1 MHKGKKDYQE
11 KSNEPRFKVEGRV
24 WFGNKGFYSGDV
36 VESDDKEA
44 SAKEKFFYKAWEN
57 SNIYIIESIPLLFQ
71 KYIPVIEATI
81 EDRRTK
87 KGQIQI
93 WFSLKGESLGGDS
106 KKLFLNKIVE
116 KSKFENNQLGVF
128 YDKILQFS
136 KIFKDRVNKQK
147 ENLKNQ
153 NFEIILDDYKLK
165 TASRLVVGLGAG
177 HVLETSLTLHHIFGI
192 PYIPGSALK
201 GVVRMVNFWEI
212 AEKLN
217 KKTDEAMGELQKQL
231 YEDEISN
238 SDKNDS
244 DSNDI
249 LKHKLLFG
257 TKNFKGLLV
266 FLDAY
271 PEVQIKQ
278 QIFELDVMTPHYQG
292 YYTKNQ
298 VPGDWENPN
307 PIPFLTVK
315 KGITFCFNIL
325 FDKFRAERILTL
337 KDDEFPNANVAKE
350 IIKEWLSN
358 DFSKISQDVKEWIE
372 EALTEFGAGAKTRLG
387 YGIFE

>member
-1 MHKGKKDYQE
+1 MHKGKKDNQG

-24 WFGNKGFYSGDV
+24 WFGNKGFYSGDL

-44 SAKEKFFYKAWEN
+44 SAKEMFFNKAWEK
-57 SNIYIIESIPLLFQ
+57 SNIDIIESIPLLFQ

-81 EDRRTK
+81 EDRKTK
-87 KGQIQI
+87 RIQS

-106 KKLFLNKIVE
+106 KKLFLNKIIE
-116 KSKFENNQLGVF
+116 KSQFKNNQLGIVHE
-128 YDKILQFS
+128 KILKFS
-136 KIFKDRVNKQK
+136 KTFEDRIKKQK
-147 ENLKNQ
+147 ENLKSQ

-212 AEKLN
+212 VEKLN
-217 KKTDEAMGELQKQL
+217 KKSDEDIEKLQKQL

-238 SDKNDS
+238 SDKNDF
-244 DSNDI
+244 DKKDI

-257 TKNFKGLLV
+257 TQKFKALLV

-271 PEVQIKQ
+271 PEVQNNQ
-278 QIFELDVMTPHYQG
+278 QIFEVDVMTPHYQG

-315 KGITFCFNIL
+315 KGIIFCFNVL
-325 FDKFRAERILTL
+325 FDKFRAERLLTL
-337 KDDEFPNANVAKE
+337 KDDEFPNQAKG
-350 IIKEWLSN
+350 IIKEWFN
-358 DFSKISQDVKEWIE
+358 DNFSEISQDVKKWIE
-372 EALTEFGAGAKTRLG
+372 KALTESGVGAKTRLG
-387 YGIFE
+387 YGIFEQ

>member
-1 MHKGKKDYQE
+1 MKSYNDLINYIYSDRSLNFSKCENISLVFQKLIRKDIH
-11 KSNEPRFKVEGRV
+11 
-24 WFGNKGFYSGDV
+24 
-36 VESDDKEA
+36 
-44 SAKEKFFYKAWEN
+44 EN
-57 SNIYIIESIPLLFQ
+57 SRNKIWFLKSVINIQRSINNVSKIIENFAKRI
-71 KYIPVIEATI
+71 
-81 EDRRTK
+81 K
-87 KGQIQI
+87 KQRVD
-93 WFSLKGESLGGDS
+93 L
-106 KKLFLNKIVE
+106 E
-116 KSKFENNQLGVF
+116 KHGYEN
-128 YDKILQFS
+128 
-136 KIFKDRVNKQK
+136 IFKNEKDKC
-147 ENLKNQ
+147 L
-153 NFEIILDDYKLK
+153 KLK

-177 HVLETSLTLHHIFGI
+177 HILETSLTLHHIFGI

-201 GVVRMVNFWEI
+201 GVVRMVNFWKI

-217 KKTDEAMGELQKQL
+217 KKSDEEIEKLQKQL
-231 YEDEISN
+231 YEEEL
-238 SDKNDS
+238 SDTDKD
-244 DSNDI
+244 DI

-257 TKNFKGLLV
+257 AQNFKGLLI

-271 PEVQIKQ
+271 PEINENQ

-307 PIPFLTVK
+307 PITFLTVK
-315 KGITFCFNIL
+315 KGITFCFNVL

-358 DFSKISQDVKEWIE
+358 DFSKISQDVKDWIE
-372 EALTEFGAGAKTRLG
+372 EALTEFGVGAKTRLG

>member
-1 MHKGKKDYQE
+1 MNKGKKYNQE
-11 KSNEPRFKVEGRV
+11 KNNEPKFKVMGKV

-36 VESDDKEA
+36 VWSDDKEA
-44 SAKEKFFYKAWEN
+44 SAKEKFFNKAWEN
-57 SNIYIIESIPLLFQ
+57 SNIDIVESISLLFQ

-81 EDRRTK
+81 EKRKRERT
-87 KGQIQI
+87 QREI
-93 WFSLKGESLGGDS
+93 WFSLKEESIGGDS
-106 KKLFLNKIVE
+106 KKFFLNKIVE
-116 KSKFENNQLGVF
+116 KSKFENKQLGVF
-128 YDKILQFS
+128 YNKILQFS
-136 KIFKDRVNKQK
+136 KIFKDRVKKQK

-165 TASRLVVGLGAG
+165 TASRLVVGLGAE

-201 GVVRMVNFWEI
+201 GVARMVNFWKI
-212 AEKLN
+212 ADESS
-217 KKTDEAMGELQKQL
+217 KKSDKDIQGLQEQL
-231 YEDEISN
+231 YDKEISN
-238 SDKNDS
+238 SD
-244 DSNDI
+244 SNGI

-257 TKNFKGLLV
+257 TQNFKGLLV

-271 PEVQIKQ
+271 PEIQNKQ

-315 KGITFCFNIL
+315 KGITFCFNVL

-372 EALTEFGAGAKTRLG
+372 EALTEFGVGAKTRLG

>member
-1 MHKGKKDYQE
+1 MHKGKKDYQGT
-11 KSNEPRFKVEGRV
+11 SNEPRVKVKGKV

-36 VESDDKEA
+36 VEEHNREDENEA
-44 SAKEKFFYKAWEN
+44 KKKFFDRAWEKAEM
-57 SNIYIIESIPLLFQ
+57 NIMDSPSLLFQ
-71 KYIPVIEATI
+71 KYIPFIDEAKIEKKKR
-81 EDRRTK
+81 DGRTETK
-87 KGQIQI
+87 DWLSFKDEPI
-93 WFSLKGESLGGDS
+93 SGDS
-106 KKLFLNKIVE
+106 KKLFLDKIVRYE
-116 KSKFENNQLGVF
+116 VLFGKVRE
-128 YDKILQFS
+128 FS
-136 KIFKDRVNKQK
+136 EFFKKRVDKQK

-177 HVLETSLTLHHIFGI
+177 HILETSLTLHHIFGI

-201 GVVRMVNFWEI
+201 GVVRMVNFWKIVDESSKNSDKEI
-212 AEKLN
+212 Q
-217 KKTDEAMGELQKQL
+217 GLQEQL
-231 YEDEISN
+231 YDKEISN
-238 SDKNDS
+238 S

-257 TKNFKGLLV
+257 TQNFKGLLV

-271 PEVQIKQ
+271 PEVQNKQ

-315 KGITFCFNIL
+315 KGITFCFNVL

-337 KDDEFPNANVAKE
+337 KDDEFPNNAKD
-350 IIKEWLSN
+350 IVREWFN
-358 DFSKISQDVKEWIE
+358 DNLSKISDNVKDWIKD
-372 EALTEFGAGAKTRLG
+372 ALKKFGVGAKTRLG
-387 YGIFE
+387 YGIFEP

>member
-1 MHKGKKDYQE
+1 MHKGKKDYQGT
-11 KSNEPRFKVEGRV
+11 SNEPRVKVKGEV

-36 VESDDKEA
+36 VEEHNREDEA
-44 SAKEKFFYKAWEN
+44 KKKFFNRAWEKAEM
-57 SNIYIIESIPLLFQ
+57 NIMDSPSLLFQ
-71 KYIPVIEATI
+71 KYIPFIDEAKIEKKKRDGRTET
-81 EDRRTK
+81 EDWLRFK
-87 KGQIQI
+87 DEPI
-93 WFSLKGESLGGDS
+93 SGDS
-106 KKLFLNKIVE
+106 KKLFLDKIVRYE
-116 KSKFENNQLGVF
+116 VLLGKVRE
-128 YDKILQFS
+128 FS
-136 KIFKDRVNKQK
+136 EFFKKRVDKQK

-201 GVVRMVNFWEI
+201 GVVRMVNFWAIVSEQ
-212 AEKLN
+212 N
-217 KKTDEAMGELQKQL
+217 KKSDKEIQELQEQL
-231 YEDEISN
+231 YDKEISN
-238 SDKNDS
+238 S

-257 TKNFKGLLV
+257 TQNFKGLLV

-271 PEVQIKQ
+271 PEVQNKQ

-315 KGITFCFNIL
+315 KGITFCFNVL

-337 KDDEFPNANVAKE
+337 KDDEFPNNAKD
-350 IIKEWLSN
+350 IVREWFN
-358 DFSKISQDVKEWIE
+358 DNLSKISDSVKDWIKD
-372 EALTEFGAGAKTRLG
+372 ALKKFGVGAKTRLG

>member
-1 MHKGKKDYQE
+1 M
-11 KSNEPRFKVEGRV
+11 
-24 WFGNKGFYSGDV
+24 
-36 VESDDKEA
+36 
-44 SAKEKFFYKAWEN
+44 
-57 SNIYIIESIPLLFQ
+57 NIMDSPSLLFQ
-71 KYIPVIEATI
+71 KYIPFIDEAKIEKKKR
-81 EDRRTK
+81 DGRTETK
-87 KGQIQI
+87 DWLSFKDEPI
-93 WFSLKGESLGGDS
+93 SGDS
-106 KKLFLNKIVE
+106 KKLFLDKIVRYE
-116 KSKFENNQLGVF
+116 VLFGKVRE
-128 YDKILQFS
+128 FS
-136 KIFKDRVNKQK
+136 EFFKKRVDKQK

-177 HVLETSLTLHHIFGI
+177 HILETSLTLHHIFGI

-201 GVVRMVNFWEI
+201 GVVRMVNFWKI

-217 KKTDEAMGELQKQL
+217 EKSDEDIEKLQKQL
-231 YEDEISN
+231 YDDEISN
-238 SDKNDS
+238 S

-271 PEVQIKQ
+271 PEVQNKQ

-315 KGITFCFNIL
+315 KGITFCFNVL

-337 KDDEFPNANVAKE
+337 KDDEFPNNAKD
-350 IIKEWLSN
+350 IVREWFN
-358 DFSKISQDVKEWIE
+358 DNLSKISDNVKDWIKD
-372 EALTEFGAGAKTRLG
+372 ALKKFGVGAKTRLG
-387 YGIFE
+387 YGIFEP

>member
-1 MHKGKKDYQE
+1 MRSYNDLINYIYSDRSFNFSICENISLVFQKLIRKDIL
-11 KSNEPRFKVEGRV
+11 
-24 WFGNKGFYSGDV
+24 
-36 VESDDKEA
+36 
-44 SAKEKFFYKAWEN
+44 EN
-57 SNIYIIESIPLLFQ
+57 SRNKKWFLESVINIQRSINNAPKITENFAKRIEKQRADL
-71 KYIPVIEATI
+71 
-81 EDRRTK
+81 
-87 KGQIQI
+87 
-93 WFSLKGESLGGDS
+93 
-106 KKLFLNKIVE
+106 E
-116 KSKFENNQLGVF
+116 KHGYENIFKNENNEN
-128 YDKILQFS
+128 DKCL
-136 KIFKDRVNKQK
+136 
-147 ENLKNQ
+147 
-153 NFEIILDDYKLK
+153 KLK

-201 GVVRMVNFWEI
+201 GVVRMVSFWKI

-217 KKTDEAMGELQKQL
+217 EKSDEDIEKLQKQL

-238 SDKNDS
+238 SDKNVFDKE
-244 DSNDI
+244 DI

-257 TKNFKGLLV
+257 TQKFKGLLV

-271 PEVQIKQ
+271 PEVQNKQ

-315 KGITFCFNIL
+315 KGITFCFNVL

-337 KDDEFPNANVAKE
+337 KDDEFPNNAKD
-350 IIKEWLSN
+350 IVREWFN
-358 DFSKISQDVKEWIE
+358 DNLSKISDSVKDWIE
-372 EALTEFGAGAKTRLG
+372 DALIKFGVGAKTRLG
-387 YGIFE
+387 YGIFEP

>member
-36 VESDDKEA
+36 VESDNKEA

-57 SNIYIIESIPLLFQ
+57 SNIDIIESIPLLFQ

-201 GVVRMVNFWEI
+201 GVVRMVNFWAI
-212 AEKLN
+212 VSKQN
-217 KKTDEAMGELQKQL
+217 KKLDKEIQELQEQL
-231 YEDEISN
+231 YDKEISN
-238 SDKNDS
+238 S

-257 TKNFKGLLV
+257 TQNFKGFLV

-271 PEVQIKQ
+271 PEVQNNQ

-315 KGITFCFNIL
+315 NGITFCFNVL

-337 KDDEFPNANVAKE
+337 KDNEFPNANVAKE

-358 DFSKISQDVKEWIE
+358 NFSNISQDVKVWIE
-372 EALTEFGAGAKTRLG
+372 EALTEFGVGAKTRLG
-387 YGIFE
+387 YGIFEQ

>member
-1 MHKGKKDYQE
+1 VRYEVLLGKVRE
-11 KSNEPRFKVEGRV
+11 FSEFFKKRV
-24 WFGNKGFYSGDV
+24 D
-36 VESDDKEA
+36 
-44 SAKEKFFYKAWEN
+44 
-57 SNIYIIESIPLLFQ
+57 
-71 KYIPVIEATI
+71 
-81 EDRRTK
+81 
-87 KGQIQI
+87 
-93 WFSLKGESLGGDS
+93 
-106 KKLFLNKIVE
+106 
-116 KSKFENNQLGVF
+116 
-128 YDKILQFS
+128 
-136 KIFKDRVNKQK
+136 KQK

-201 GVVRMVNFWEI
+201 GVVRMVNFWAIVSEQ
-212 AEKLN
+212 N
-217 KKTDEAMGELQKQL
+217 KKSDKEIQELQEQL
-231 YEDEISN
+231 YDKEISN
-238 SDKNDS
+238 S

-257 TKNFKGLLV
+257 TQNFKGLLV

-271 PEVQIKQ
+271 PEVQNKQ

-315 KGITFCFNIL
+315 KGITFCFNVL

-337 KDDEFPNANVAKE
+337 KDDEFPNKAKD
-350 IIKEWLSN
+350 IVKEWL
-358 DFSKISQDVKEWIE
+358 
-372 EALTEFGAGAKTRLG
+372 R
-387 YGIFE
+387 

>member
-1 MHKGKKDYQE
+1 MRRYNDLINYIYSDRSLNFSKCENISLVFQKLIRKDII
-11 KSNEPRFKVEGRV
+11 
-24 WFGNKGFYSGDV
+24 
-36 VESDDKEA
+36 
-44 SAKEKFFYKAWEN
+44 EN
-57 SNIYIIESIPLLFQ
+57 SRNKKWFLESVINIQRSINNVSRIIENFA
-71 KYIPVIEATI
+71 KRIEKQRV
-81 EDRRTK
+81 D
-87 KGQIQI
+87 
-93 WFSLKGESLGGDS
+93 L
-106 KKLFLNKIVE
+106 E
-116 KSKFENNQLGVF
+116 KHGYENIFENE
-128 YDKILQFS
+128 K
-136 KIFKDRVNKQK
+136 NKC
-147 ENLKNQ
+147 L
-153 NFEIILDDYKLK
+153 KLK

-217 KKTDEAMGELQKQL
+217 KKSDEDIEKLQKQL
-231 YEDEISN
+231 YNDENSN

-244 DSNDI
+244 DKNDI

-257 TKNFKGLLV
+257 TQNFKGLLV

-271 PEVQIKQ
+271 PEIQIKQ

-315 KGITFCFNIL
+315 KGITFCFNVL
-325 FDKFRAERILTL
+325 FDKFRAERMLTL

-372 EALTEFGAGAKTRLG
+372 EALTEFGVGAKTRLG
-387 YGIFE
+387 YGIFEE

>member
-1 MHKGKKDYQE
+1 MHKGKKDYQGT
-11 KSNEPRFKVEGRV
+11 SNEPRVKVKGKV

-36 VESDDKEA
+36 VEEHNREDEDEA
-44 SAKEKFFYKAWEN
+44 KKKFFDRAWEKAEM
-57 SNIYIIESIPLLFQ
+57 NIMDSPSLLFQ
-71 KYIPVIEATI
+71 KYLPFTDEAKIEKKKR
-81 EDRRTK
+81 DGRTETK
-87 KGQIQI
+87 DWLNFKDEPI
-93 WFSLKGESLGGDS
+93 SGDS
-106 KKLFLNKIVE
+106 KKLFLDKIVRYE
-116 KSKFENNQLGVF
+116 VLFGKVRE
-128 YDKILQFS
+128 FS
-136 KIFKDRVNKQK
+136 EFFKKRVDKQK

-153 NFEIILDDYKLK
+153 HYEIILDDYKLK

-217 KKTDEAMGELQKQL
+217 KKSDEDIEKLQKQL
-231 YEDEISN
+231 YNDENSN
-238 SDKNDS
+238 SDKNVS
-244 DSNDI
+244 DKNDI

-257 TKNFKGLLV
+257 TQNFKGLLV

-271 PEVQIKQ
+271 PEIQIKQ

-315 KGITFCFNIL
+315 KGITFCFNVL
-325 FDKFRAERILTL
+325 FDKLRAERILTL

-372 EALTEFGAGAKTRLG
+372 EALTEFGVGAKTRLG

>member
-1 MHKGKKDYQE
+1 MRSYNDLINYIYSDKSLNFSKCENISLVFQKLIRKDIL
-11 KSNEPRFKVEGRV
+11 
-24 WFGNKGFYSGDV
+24 
-36 VESDDKEA
+36 
-44 SAKEKFFYKAWEN
+44 EN
-57 SNIYIIESIPLLFQ
+57 SRNKKWFLESVINIQRSINNVSKIIENFA
-71 KYIPVIEATI
+71 KRIEKQRV
-81 EDRRTK
+81 D
-87 KGQIQI
+87 
-93 WFSLKGESLGGDS
+93 L
-106 KKLFLNKIVE
+106 E
-116 KSKFENNQLGVF
+116 KHGYENIFENE
-128 YDKILQFS
+128 K
-136 KIFKDRVNKQK
+136 NKC
-147 ENLKNQ
+147 L
-153 NFEIILDDYKLK
+153 KLK

-201 GVVRMVNFWEI
+201 GVVRMINFWKI

-217 KKTDEAMGELQKQL
+217 KKSDEDIEKLQKQL
-231 YEDEISN
+231 YDDENLN

-244 DSNDI
+244 DKNDI

-257 TKNFKGLLV
+257 TQKFKGLLV

-271 PEVQIKQ
+271 PEIQNNQ

-298 VPGDWENPN
+298 GQGDWENPN

-315 KGITFCFNIL
+315 KGITFCFNVL
-325 FDKFRAERILTL
+325 FDKLRAERILTL

-372 EALTEFGAGAKTRLG
+372 EALTEFGVGAKTRLG
-387 YGIFE
+387 YGIFEE